1 MALPSD
7 EMGADSRLAVT
18 FYKRSMKQD
27 DESMAAGRPI
37 FKEFDFVRICVP
49 GDSLTEIDTYAH
61 DEHKARFPRQWAH
74 YQNQVAGQEDVV
86 GTPLDQ
92 WPQVT
97 RSQAEE
103 LRGLKFQTVES
114 IADCSDQQLQRIG
127 MVAGMSPHNFRLKAK
142 AFLNLANDSAE
153 VAQRESELQALKEEN
168 AKIKAETD
176 AKLSK
181 MQEHQEYQGGFEFDR
196 HRLPR
201 LRPGRDRAE
210 AKPARAFL
218 RL

>member
-1 MALPSD
+1 MAIESD
-7 EMGADSRLAVT
+7 IQGADARLAVQ
-18 FYKRSMKQD
+18 FYKKSMKQED
-27 DESMAAGRPI
+27 ASNEAGRPI
-37 FKEFDFVRICVP
+37 FKEFDFVRIMIP
-49 GDSLTEIDTYAH
+49 GDNLTEIDTYAQ
-61 DEHKARFPRQWAH
+61 DSHKQRFPRQWAH
-74 YQNQVAGQEDVV
+74 YQNQMSDHLDIV

-103 LRGLKFQTVES
+103 LRGLKFHTVES

-153 VAQRESELQALKEEN
+153 VAHREAELQALKEEN

-176 AKLSK
+176 AKLAA
-181 MQEHQEYQGGFEFDR
+181 MQEQMSA
-196 HRLPR
+196 L
-201 LRPGRDRAE
+201 LAAV
-210 AKPARAFL
+210 AKPKTRKPKVVEA
-218 RL
+218 

>member
-1 MALPSD
+1 MAIESD
-7 EMGADSRLAVT
+7 IQGADSRLAVQ
-18 FYKRSMKQD
+18 FYKKSMKQED
-27 DESMAAGRPI
+27 ASNEAGRPI
-37 FKEFDFVRICVP
+37 FKEFDFVRIMIP
-49 GDSLTEIDTYAH
+49 GDNLTEIDTYAQ
-61 DEHKARFPRQWAH
+61 ESHKQRFPRQWAH
-74 YQNQVAGQEDVV
+74 YLNQTAGHEDVI

-103 LRGLKFQTVES
+103 LRGLKFYTVEA

-153 VAQRESELQALKEEN
+153 VAQRESELQALREEN
-168 AKIKAETD
+168 AKITAETE

-181 MQEHQEYQGGFEFDR
+181 MQEQMEALLAAVAEKKPKTR
-196 HRLPR
+196 KPKV
-201 LRPGRDRAE
+201 AE
-210 AKPARAFL
+210 A
-218 RL
+218 

>member
-1 MALPSD
+1 MAIESD
-7 EMGADSRLAVT
+7 IQNADSRLAVQ
-18 FYKRSMKQD
+18 FYKKSMKQED
-27 DESMAAGRPI
+27 ASAEAGRPI
-37 FKEFDFVRICVP
+37 FKEFDFVRIMIP
-49 GDSLTEIDTYAH
+49 GDNLTEIDTYAQ
-61 DEHKARFPRQWAH
+61 ESHKQRFPRQWAH
-74 YQNQVAGQEDVV
+74 YQNQVAGHEDIV

-103 LRGLKFQTVES
+103 LRGLKFYTVEA

-153 VAQRESELQALKEEN
+153 VAQRESELQALREEN

-176 AKLSK
+176 AKLTA
-181 MQEHQEYQGGFEFDR
+181 MQEQMSA
-196 HRLPR
+196 L
-201 LRPGRDRAE
+201 LAAVAE
-210 AKPARAFL
+210 KKPKTRKPKVVEA
-218 RL
+218 